1 MATDGS
7 PFVKI
12 EPDRLGLSDC
22 AAEIRNNVYKEY
34 FRGGKLRIFP
44 LLVGDRVTSKDEE
57 AEYYSRGED
66 SIEHSHATIL
76 LCSKK
81 VYHEALPF
89 LYNDKVFEI
98 VDKVVQDKVGK
109 QIVFG
114 TSSMPSLPQTILSNI
129 KSLSVDITSFGY
141 GLARLNDART
151 VRPAGGYITL
161 GTWEVATSNMPKL
174 EVLIIQCHDWLEPRN
189 LALRFIT
196 NVRFL
201 SSETEISFEMSVHEH
216 KHEPGRN
223 QTLAPWAGTDC
234 RETDGP
240 KTITVPAVKKLVIV
254 GWITVEEL
262 ENLEKTTF
270 GGQCFLDLAHT
281 VDILSSNKVRYG
293 TGDHRFQEIRHEK
306 VKFKGQ
312 WPRVFW
318 EDTELDTDISRY
330 TYSLAT
336 VPIEERLKSI
346 SLDQDATKKV
356 AASWLRAL

>member
-234 RETDGP
+234 REDRWSQNYHCSRCEE
-240 KTITVPAVKKLVIV
+240 V
-254 GWITVEEL
+254 GDRWLDHSGRARESGEDNVRRPMLPRLSTYRRHP
-262 ENLEKTTF
+262 
-270 GGQCFLDLAHT
+270 FLQQG
-281 VDILSSNKVRYG
+281 K
-293 TGDHRFQEIRHEK
+293 IRD
-306 VKFKGQ
+306 
-312 WPRVFW
+312 W
-318 EDTELDTDISRY
+318 
-330 TYSLAT
+330 
-336 VPIEERLKSI
+336 
-346 SLDQDATKKV
+346 
-356 AASWLRAL
+356 